1 MAGGK
6 ITPNQ
11 QRRIDLILEFQR
23 VVDHVK
29 GLVAELESSRAARAQ
44 IIDNICGSIA
54 RELSQLRQKAMTA
67 NVGTLG
73 DTAGALAVLAARSGG
88 GINFK
93 IRGLL
98 EGVNSLGMQLDQ
110 ALKAA
115 MTPEKE
121 EKKEPPAKPPPAA

>member
-1 MAGGK
+1 MAGAK

-29 GLVAELESSRAARAQ
+29 GLVAELDSNRAARAV
-44 IIDNICGSIA
+44 IINNICGSIA
-54 RELSQLRQKAMTA
+54 RDLSQLRQKAMTA

-73 DTAGALAVLAARSGG
+73 DVAGALAVLAARTGG

-98 EGVNSLGMQLDQ
+98 EGVNSLNMQLEQ
-110 ALKAA
+110 SLRAA
-115 MTPEKE
+115 MTPDKSE
-121 EKKEPPAKPPPAA
+121 KEPPAEPPQPA

>member
-1 MAGGK
+1 MAGAK
-6 ITPNQ
+6 ISPNQ

-29 GLVAELESSRAARAQ
+29 GLVAELDSNRAARAV
-44 IIDNICGSIA
+44 IINNICGSIA
-54 RELSQLRQKAMTA
+54 RDLSQLRQKAMTA

-73 DTAGALAVLAARSGG
+73 DVAGALAVLAARTGG

-98 EGVNSLGMQLDQ
+98 EGVNSLNMQLEQ
-110 ALKAA
+110 SLKAA
-115 MTPEKE
+115 MTPEKAD
-121 EKKEPPAKPPPAA
+121 KEPPAKPPA

>member
-1 MAGGK
+1 MAGAK

-29 GLVAELESSRAARAQ
+29 GLVAELDSNRAARAV
-44 IIDNICGSIA
+44 IINNICGSIA
-54 RELSQLRQKAMTA
+54 RDLSQLRQKAMTA

-73 DTAGALAVLAARSGG
+73 DVAGALAVLAARTGG

-98 EGVNSLGMQLDQ
+98 EGVNSLNMQLEQ
-110 ALKAA
+110 SLKAA
-115 MTPEKE
+115 MTPDKDEKA
-121 EKKEPPAKPPPAA
+121 PPAKPPQPA